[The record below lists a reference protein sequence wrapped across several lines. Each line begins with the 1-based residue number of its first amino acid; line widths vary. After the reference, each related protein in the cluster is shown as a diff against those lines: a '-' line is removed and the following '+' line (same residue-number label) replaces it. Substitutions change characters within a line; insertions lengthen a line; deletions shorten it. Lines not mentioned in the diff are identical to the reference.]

1 MNITWDAKKYT
12 DHFSFVHQ
20 YGNDVLGLLEL
31 TPGMTVLDLGCGNGA
46 LTQALQT
53 LGTRPVGMDASGEQL
68 AIARETYPQLTF
80 VQGDATTFSL
90 PQPVDAV
97 FSNAVFHWIDRENQ
111 PAMLN
116 CIAKALKPGGQLVFE
131 MGGYRCGGT
140 VHDEL
145 ASAFARRGLVYQMP
159 FFFPTVGE
167 YAPLLEQA
175 GLLVTHA
182 FLFDRFTPLK
192 GDDGLVDWI
201 RMFVKKPFEV
211 MDENLKTEICRETA
225 DRLKSQLY
233 QDGTWYCDYV
243 RLRCRAI
250 KK

>member
-1 MNITWDAKKYT
+1 MNITWDAKNYT
-12 DHFSFVHQ
+12 DNFSFVHQ

-46 LTQALQT
+46 LTAKLQE
-53 LGTRPVGMDASGEQL
+53 LGAQPLGMDASGEQL
-68 AIARETYPQLTF
+68 AVARETYPGLTF
-80 VQGDATTFSL
+80 VQGDATAFSL

-111 PAMLN
+111 PAMLA
-116 CIAKALKPGGQLVFE
+116 CIAKALRPGGQLVFE
-131 MGGYRCGGT
+131 MGGCRCGGA
-140 VHDEL
+140 VHDAL
-145 ASAFARRGLVYQMP
+145 ADAFAKRGLDYKMP

-182 FLFDRFTPLK
+182 FLFDRFTPLR

-201 RMFVKKPFEV
+201 NMFVKKPFEG
-211 MDENLKTEICRETA
+211 MNDGLKAEICREA
-225 DRLKSQLY
+225 AERLKPRLY
-233 QDGTWYCDYV
+233 QNGVWYCDYV

-250 KK
+250 RR